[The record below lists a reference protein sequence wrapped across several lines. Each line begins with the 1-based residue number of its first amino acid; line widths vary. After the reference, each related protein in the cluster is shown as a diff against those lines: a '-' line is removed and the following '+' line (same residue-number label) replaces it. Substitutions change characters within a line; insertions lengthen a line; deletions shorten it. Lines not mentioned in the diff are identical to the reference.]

1 MLIPD
6 FIMLS
11 IGIVGLPNV
20 GKSTLFTAIT
30 KKQTD
35 IQNYPF
41 TTIDPN
47 VGVVNVPDERLE
59 KLTQFSNSEKTVP
72 ATIEFTDIA
81 GLVKGA
87 AQGEGL
93 GNKFLSNIRE
103 TDLIAEVVRAFE
115 DKNVHHV
122 HGEIDPENDIGVI
135 NAELII
141 ADLETIEKRIEKTEK
156 SLRSGAKDAEKE
168 MEMLKKFQEALNN
181 EKIISSLDSNEDE
194 KKFAKSLNL
203 LTAKKFIY
211 VLNVSEE
218 QLRNKWE
225 PGEKL
230 KEIIGNDYIILSAKT
245 EHTLSEFDPEEQEEY
260 LKDLG
265 LEQSGLDRLA
275 KVGYDALDLITFLT
289 TGEDESRAWT
299 TRRNTKIPEAVS
311 VIHTDFQEKFI
322 KANVIHYDELIAA
335 GSEAQAREL
344 GKMRIEG
351 KEYIVKDG
359 DVIEV
364 KI

>member
-1 MLIPD
+1 
-6 FIMLS
+6 MLS

-47 VGVVNVPDERLE
+47 VGVVDVPDERLE
-59 KLTQFSNSEKTVP
+59 KLAKVSNSAKIIPT
-72 ATIEFTDIA
+72 AIEFTDIA

-93 GNKFLSNIRE
+93 GNKFLANIRE
-103 TDLIAEVVRAFE
+103 TDLIAEVVRVFE
-115 DKNVHHV
+115 DSNVHHV

-135 NAELII
+135 NAELIM
-141 ADLETIEKRIEKTEK
+141 ADLETIEKRIDKTAK
-156 SLRSGAKDAEKE
+156 AVKANQKGADIELV
-168 MEMLKKFQEALNN
+168 MLIKFQEALNS
-181 EKIISSLDSNEDE
+181 EKVISSLDLNEDGRN
-194 KKFAKSLNL
+194 FAKQLNL

-218 QLRNKWE
+218 QIRANWQPLE
-225 PGEKL
+225 QL
-230 KEIIGNDYIILSAKT
+230 KEKIGDNYIILSAKT
-245 EHTLSEFDPEEQEEY
+245 EHTLSEFTPEEQQEY

-265 LEQSGLDRLA
+265 LEESGLDRLA
-275 KVGYDALDLITFLT
+275 KIGYDALGLITFFT
-289 TGEDESRAWT
+289 SGETETRAWT
-299 TRRNTKIPEAVS
+299 TKKETKIPEAVS
-311 VIHTDFQEKFI
+311 TIHTDFQEKFI
-322 KANVIHYDELIAA
+322 KANVIHYTDLIES
-335 GSEAQAREL
+335 GSEAKARET
-344 GKMRIEG
+344 GKLRIEG